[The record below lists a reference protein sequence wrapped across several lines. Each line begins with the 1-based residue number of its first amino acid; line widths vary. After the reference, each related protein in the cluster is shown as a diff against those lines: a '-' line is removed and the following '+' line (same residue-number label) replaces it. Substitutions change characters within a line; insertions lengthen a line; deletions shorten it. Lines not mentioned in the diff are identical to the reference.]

1 MANRIGI
8 SQRLLSIGLIAAAEF
23 LSGCMPYGETAVYQI
38 YKTSADRCAQ
48 NETDACVALLQTK
61 CEAPVRV
68 CTNYVPDFQAQAS
81 QQLTKKCQ
89 DADEAS
95 CQALA
100 AIACDNGDSAVC
112 HRLGARYAELY
123 ASCKAGNPADC
134 DSISLLTWPKS
145 QTDSAGNTCQKG
157 DTIGCRVAN
166 SSRSALNMNVDKD
179 ARFPLF

>member
-38 YKTSADRCAQ
+38 YKTSAERCAQ

-81 QQLTKKCQ
+81 QQLTKDCQ
-89 DADEAS
+89 NKDEAA

-100 AIACDNGDSAVC
+100 ALACDNGDSSVC
-112 HRLGARYAELY
+112 RRLGTRYAELY
-123 ASCKAGNPADC
+123 LSCKAGNPADC
-134 DSISLLTWPKS
+134 DSISTLTWPKS

-166 SSRSALNMNVDKD
+166 SSRSPNLNVDKD
-179 ARFPLF
+179 AQFP